1 MQWSFQESSQ
11 IVFIMGGEF
20 EKQEGCNVIC
30 LKTFD
35 DLISSKFLWKKR
47 VIMLMRQACGLGE
60 LGQRWD
66 LKKGQPP
73 RLQQCLEERLEVE
86 ISHVN
91 VNKACDLNG
100 P

>member
-1 MQWSFQESSQ
+1 
-11 IVFIMGGEF
+11 MGGEF